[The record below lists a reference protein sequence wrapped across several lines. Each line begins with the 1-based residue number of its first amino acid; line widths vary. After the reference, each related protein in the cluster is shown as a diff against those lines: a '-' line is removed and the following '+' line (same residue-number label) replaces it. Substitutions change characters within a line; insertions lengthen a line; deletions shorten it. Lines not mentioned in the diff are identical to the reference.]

1 MSLNVT
7 SLSGSG
13 IVKVLWVILLYIREH
28 IIYVSCFSALIQ
40 HLCYLKA
47 SVFCG
52 SGSGSLDPGTHRHEL
67 FKGLFV
73 KRQPLVQSLSQLK
86 IILIEDIIIVAFNHT
101 KPGKQIFLE
110 CLFSKLELVAKNFL
124 DLNFGFWGSLHLEA
138 VLLPYLLDRSIFI
151 RVRVFSKYTKSS
163 ALLNSELVEH
173 LNFFIVLLLW
183 LIWHHPANCL
193 QSHISH
199 C

>member
-1 MSLNVT
+1 MKIAPPNPIQLVT
-7 SLSGSG
+7 QPKWKVSPPDSNPNHIGRRQKGGNNTDLERGG

-124 DLNFGFWGSLHLEA
+124 DLNFGF
-138 VLLPYLLDRSIFI
+138 
-151 RVRVFSKYTKSS
+151 
-163 ALLNSELVEH
+163 
-173 LNFFIVLLLW
+173 
-183 LIWHHPANCL
+183 
-193 QSHISH
+193 
-199 C
+199 